1 MTDHQT
7 WKQLL
12 SAYFD
17 DELSPEE
24 KDTVNNHLID
34 CPACQKYLKELQTL
48 SLNVKALKNEPLSPD
63 LEQRLNNLNRTRTE
77 GSTMQ
82 KTNFMNFLKT
92 ATPVVVLLF
101 LTILTLQMYTKRAMQ
116 ARIRDAGQ
124 YLPTQTLAS
133 KETHQYQP
141 YYTGGRLK
149 NAADDIADQYTS
161 GNTSS
166 RPQQIALL
174 KTGNKKEDQNEI
186 RSRIQDASSYQ
197 AKKIAT
203 VESLQYEPYYSVT
216 GYTVDRASID
226 KSSQMLSAGAAPAS
240 LSVAGASSVRQSV
253 TKAKGDESKV
263 TWKDTATMDYRR
275 ENSALKVQRGMIN
288 PSEKDYDGNTLRT
301 DGGYFQNQFTDG
313 VYKYPYAPIQIQE
326 SNTEQYD
333 LINENEFQNVTDNPL
348 STFSIDVDT
357 ASYANVRR
365 FLNNNQMPP
374 RNAVR
379 VEEMINYFKYNYAEP
394 SWNQPFSINLE
405 HGICPWNPAHQIV
418 LVGLQGKELS
428 ARQTP
433 ISNLVFLIDVS
444 GSMNSPD
451 KLPLLKESL
460 KMMVAQLRPEERVSL
475 VVYAGNAGLVLDSTP
490 AYNKNLIMA
499 AIDNLQAGGSTA
511 GGQGIE
517 LAYAIAKKNFIHNG
531 NNRVILATDG
541 DFNVGVSSD
550 SQLVQIIVE
559 KRKDDIFLTVLGFG
573 TGNLQD
579 GKMEKLANKGNGNY
593 FYIDSLNEGKKVLVD
608 ELGSTLIAIAKD
620 VKIQIEFNPKA
631 IKAYRLI
638 GYENRKLAK
647 EDFNDD
653 TKDAGELG
661 AGHTVTALY
670 EIVPAGSW
678 ESTGGNVD
686 PLKYQ
691 KQAAVKSSFTNNKEM
706 MTIKLR
712 YKEPKSNTSKLITKI
727 LTQPT
732 NTANQRWFGTSNN
745 LQFASAVAEFG
756 MLLRDSNFKAN
767 SSYNAV
773 IQRAQMSAYADPQN
787 HKAEF
792 ISLVQKAASLDQRQ
806 PQGQVYQDQ
815 YQNYPVQPQEQGG
828 YKQK

>member
-1 MTDHQT
+1 MTDHQI

-34 CPACQKYLKELQTL
+34 CPACQKYLKELQSL

-92 ATPVVVLLF
+92 ATPVVVVLF
-101 LTILTLQMYTKRAMQ
+101 LAIFSIQMYSKRAMQ
-116 ARIRDAGQ
+116 ARVRDASQ
-124 YLPTQTLAS
+124 YTPTQTLALGTT
-133 KETHQYQP
+133 KQYQP
-141 YYTGGRLK
+141 YYESSNYSGRLRS
-149 NAADDIADQYTS
+149 AADDIGTQYNAGHT
-161 GNTSS
+161 N
-166 RPQQIALL
+166 I
-174 KTGNKKEDQNEI
+174 KKEM
-186 RSRIQDASSYQ
+186 R
-197 AKKIAT
+197 AKEAA
-203 VESLQYEPYYSVT
+203 
-216 GYTVDRASID
+216 VDSMGVYAFQLKQLAEKETRAHSN
-226 KSSQMLSAGAAPAS
+226 MP
-240 LSVAGASSVRQSV
+240 SSVVVNGSAAMFASR
-253 TKAKGDESKV
+253 TKSDENKV
-263 TWKDTATMDYRR
+263 NWKDTATINYQR
-275 ENSALKVQRGMIN
+275 ENYALKLQRGMIN
-288 PSEKDYDGNTLRT
+288 PAEKDYDSKTRSA
-301 DGGYFQNQFTDG
+301 DEGYLQSQGYGID
-313 VYKYPYAPIQIQE
+313 KYPYAPIQIHE

-333 LINENEFQNVTDNPL
+333 LINENEFLQVTENPL

-365 FLNNNQMPP
+365 FLNNTQMPP
-374 RNAVR
+374 RDAVR
-379 VEEMINYFKYNYAEP
+379 IEEMINYFKYNYATP

-405 HGICPWNPAHQIV
+405 HGICPWNPAHQLV

-444 GSMNSPD
+444 GSMNSAD
-451 KLPLLKESL
+451 KLPLLKESMKL
-460 KMMVAQLRPEERVSL
+460 MVQQLRPEERVSL

-490 AYNKNLIMA
+490 AHNKGLIMA

-550 SQLVQIIVE
+550 SALVQMIEE
-559 KRKDDIFLTVLGFG
+559 KRKDNIFLTVLGFG
-573 TGNLQD
+573 TGNYQD

-593 FYIDSLNEGKKVLVD
+593 FYIDSINEGKKVLVD

-620 VKIQIEFNPKA
+620 VKIQIEFNPNA
-631 IKAYRLI
+631 VKAYRLI

-691 KQAAVKSSFTNNKEM
+691 KQTSIKSSFTINKEM
-706 MTIKLR
+706 MTVKLR

-732 NTANQRWFGTSNN
+732 NTTNQRWFGASDN

-756 MLLRDSNFKAN
+756 MLLRDSKFKAN
-767 SSYNAV
+767 SSYTAI
-773 IQRAQMSAYADPQN
+773 IQRAQMSAYTDPQN

-806 PQGQVYQDQ
+806 PQSQVFQDPH
-815 YQNYPVQPQEQGG
+815 QNYPVPTQGEGG
-828 YKQK
+828 YNQK